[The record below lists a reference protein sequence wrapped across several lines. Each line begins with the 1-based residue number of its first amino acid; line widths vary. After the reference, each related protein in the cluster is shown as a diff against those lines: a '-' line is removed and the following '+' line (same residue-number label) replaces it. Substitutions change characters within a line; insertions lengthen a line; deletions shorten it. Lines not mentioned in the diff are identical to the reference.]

1 MTRITIRP
9 ARPEDAGTIHSMLV
23 ELSEA
28 MSRGGD
34 YRASEEEIRRY
45 GFGDRAFFE
54 TLLAEIE
61 SEPVGLVIYFYEY
74 STWNGV
80 PGVYI
85 QDLYVSS
92 VFRGSGVGRR
102 LLQSVANAASK
113 REAVY
118 MRLSV
123 YADNDTAAEF
133 YGKLGFMASKDE
145 VLLKLSGREYESLLD
160 E

>member
-9 ARPEDAGTIHSMLV
+9 ARREDAGAIHSMLG
-23 ELSEA
+23 ELAEA

-34 YRASEEEIRRY
+34 YLASEDDIWRH

-61 SEPVGLVIYFYEY
+61 NEPVGLVVYFYEY

-92 VFRGSGVGRR
+92 VFRASGVGRR
-102 LLQSVANAASK
+102 LLQAVAKIASEHEAA
-113 REAVY
+113 Y

-123 YADNDTAAEF
+123 YADNETAAEF
-133 YGKLGFMASKDE
+133 YGKLGFTRSHE
-145 VLLKLSGREYESLLD
+145 ETLLKLSGREYESLLD